1 MTDTPAAPLRVR
13 VRGGTLFCRIVA
25 PLLMLAV
32 RARFLAPQR
41 AHDIACRWVDQH
53 VRVVVSR

>member
-32 RARFLAPQR
+32 RARFLKPQR
-41 AHDIACRWVDQH
+41 AHDIACHWVDRH
-53 VRVVVSR
+53 IKVEVTR